1 MFNMAV
7 MVSGSGSNLQ
17 AIIDKVA
24 CGFIR
29 DARVALVISDN
40 ERAYAL
46 ERARQQEIPSCFIQR
61 GKQDVLLEVLE
72 SYKVDFIVLAGY
84 LSILEAAVIQR
95 YKNRI
100 INIHPSLIPKYAG
113 KGFYGI
119 RVHEKVLAA
128 GEKESGATVHY
139 VDEGIDTGAIILQ
152 RKVLVDSGDTAEAL
166 QQKVLNL
173 EHEILPEAINI
184 LVNEIEHTAQANQME
199 HPENEQ
205 RQNGWKKLEETN
217 ESNH

>member
-1 MFNMAV
+1 MAV

>member
-17 AIIDKVA
+17 AIIDKVS

-184 LVNEIEHTAQANQME
+184 LVNEIEHIAQANQME